1 MGIPWGIPEIHWFCL
16 KQLILSI
23 LSTFQL
29 LKIWKIKFCCKPLWI
44 CEKLVSTTWLS
55 PLLSKTMLWNNLMHN
70 WDTVILLKTAYFK
83 HFEHFPAIEKFKKIN
98 FTANHGEYLWN
109 WSQKYDFYQCWAKN
123 CMGIPW
129 VIPEIHWFW
138 LKQFLLSI
146 LSTFHLL
153 KIWKIKFCCKPL
165 SICVKLV
172 KTTWRSPV
180 LSKKLHGT
188 TLSHT
193 CDTLILLKTAYFK
206 HFAHF
211 PATENLKN

>member
-1 MGIPWGIPEIHWFCL
+1 M
-16 KQLILSI
+16 
-23 LSTFQL
+23 
-29 LKIWKIKFCCKPLWI
+29 
-44 CEKLVSTTWLS
+44 
-55 PLLSKTMLWNNLMHN
+55 
-70 WDTVILLKTAYFK
+70 
-83 HFEHFPAIEKFKKIN
+83 
-98 FTANHGEYLWN
+98 TANHCEYLWN
-109 WSQKYDFYQCWAKN
+109 WSQQHDFHQCWAKN

-138 LKQFLLSI
+138 LKQFLLTI

-172 KTTWRSPV
+172 KTTWLSPL
-180 LSKKLHGT
+180 LSKTLHGT

-206 HFAHF
+206 HFEHF
-211 PATENLKN
+211 PGTENLKNKILLQTTVNMCETGDKNMTFTPVEQKIAWE